1 MTVGDTEDNKKL
13 IDKTN
18 EGAIRNISMRIRHE
32 ADDLHT
38 NILRGFHKCEINK
51 HFVTKEINRI
61 KTLCEELEA
70 HVQ

>member
-1 MTVGDTEDNKKL
+1 MTVGDTEDNERI

-18 EGAIRNISMRIRHE
+18 MEATRDICIYIRRE
-32 ADDLHT
+32 ADDLQT
-38 NILRGFHKCEINK
+38 YILRGYHKDCNRS
-51 HFVTKEINRI
+51 FVMKSINRI